1 MSVSRF
7 FEKHYHQTPG
17 QPEQKSSET
26 PTQKT
31 HTFTPKQDPV
41 IQDTTTQKD
50 VFHIFTDGACTN
62 NGTKAAKGGFGV
74 HFYSSPDR
82 SLDIAEA
89 LLASEPQTNNRGEL
103 KAIQAALDFVDTNKE
118 ELYSKFNTIT
128 VWSDSEYSINCL
140 TKWLPKWRKSGWVKS
155 DGGEIQN
162 LDLIRSISD
171 QLQRNPKVMLQH
183 VRAHQV
189 GKEHLFPWSGNHIAD
204 ELARQGVNKPKRF
217 QSSQ

>member
-1 MSVSRF
+1 MTRMSVSRF
-7 FEKHYHQTPG
+7 FEKHFHQTPG
-17 QPEQKSSET
+17 QAEQAPVESRA
-26 PTQKT
+26 
-31 HTFTPKQDPV
+31 PKPKPV
-41 IQDTTTQKD
+41 DNTTQKD
-50 VFHIFTDGACTN
+50 VFHIFTDGACTD
-62 NGTKAAKGGFGV
+62 NGKKSARGGYGV

-82 SLDIAEA
+82 SLDITEA
-89 LLASEPQTNNRGEL
+89 LMASEPQTNNRGEL
-103 KAIQAALDFVDTNKE
+103 RAIQAALEFVDTNRE

-140 TKWLPKWRKSGWVKS
+140 TKWLAKWRKSGWVKS

-183 VRAHQV
+183 VKAHQV

-204 ELARQGVNKPKRF
+204 ELARKGVDRPKRF
-217 QSSQ
+217 

>member
-1 MSVSRF
+1 MSVSHF
-7 FEKHYHQTPG
+7 FEKHFHQTPG
-17 QPEQKSSET
+17 QSEQT
-26 PTQKT
+26 PVEARLEPIK
-31 HTFTPKQDPV
+31 
-41 IQDTTTQKD
+41 DTTTQKD
-50 VFHIFTDGACTN
+50 VFHIFTDGACTD
-62 NGTKAAKGGFGV
+62 NGKKSARGGYGV

-82 SLDIAEA
+82 SLDIAES

-103 KAIQAALDFVDTNKE
+103 RAIQAALDFVETNKE

-140 TKWLPKWRKSGWVKS
+140 TKWLPKWKKSGWVKS

-183 VRAHQV
+183 VKAHQI

-204 ELARQGVNKPKRF
+204 ELARKGVDRPKRF
-217 QSSQ
+217 NT

>member
-7 FEKHYHQTPG
+7 FEKHFHQTPG
-17 QPEQKSSET
+17 QSEQT
-26 PTQKT
+26 PVEAQPQATRV
-31 HTFTPKQDPV
+31 FTPRPEPIVDN
-41 IQDTTTQKD
+41 TTQKD
-50 VFHIFTDGACTN
+50 IFHIFTDGACTN
-62 NGTKAAKGGFGV
+62 NGTKAAKGGYGV
-74 HFYSSPDR
+74 HFFSSPDR
-82 SLDIAEA
+82 SLDLAEA
-89 LLASEPQTNNRGEL
+89 LMSNEPQTNNRGEL
-103 KAIQAALDFVDTNKE
+103 RAIQAAIDFVETNKE

-155 DGGEIQN
+155 DGKEIQN

-204 ELARQGVNKPKRF
+204 ELARKGVDRPKRF
-217 QSSQ
+217 